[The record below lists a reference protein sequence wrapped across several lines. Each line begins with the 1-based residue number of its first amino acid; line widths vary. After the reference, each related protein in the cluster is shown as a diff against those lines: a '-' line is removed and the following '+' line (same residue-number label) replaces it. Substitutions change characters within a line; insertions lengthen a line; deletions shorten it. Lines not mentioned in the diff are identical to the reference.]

1 MSAKNSPRGGKNLT
15 LLSVNFGNF
24 GCTQA
29 SFDLA
34 VVALL
39 EYSMYN
45 QDMVVP
51 ANRLE
56 SVELIYIASIFRG
69 VDWG

>member
-1 MSAKNSPRGGKNLT
+1 MSAKNSPRGGKNLI
-15 LLSVNFGNF
+15 LLSVNFGNS

-39 EYSMYN
+39 EYSMCN
-45 QDMVVP
+45 QDMLVP
-51 ANRLE
+51 ANKLK
-56 SVELIYIASIFRG
+56 SIELIHP
-69 VDWG
+69 W

>member
-15 LLSVNFGNF
+15 LLILNFGNS

-45 QDMVVP
+45 QDVVVP

-56 SVELIYIASIFRG
+56 SVELIHP
-69 VDWG
+69 W